1 MNMQFDLLDDGNI
14 DNTTCIMIG
23 AVNQYLISLKKEK
36 RKKKR
41 ERKKK
46 SHMKEHEF
54 LPCRAWAFLGFFCI

>member
-1 MNMQFDLLDDGNI
+1 MTMQFDLLDDGNI

-54 LPCRAWAFLGFFCI
+54 LPC